1 MNFEKNVSIIFV
13 RFSYRNRLHIFK
25 KKMFKDLL
33 GDSLFLSIFLK
44 IGLTVVVL
52 ARLEYLFKDISLLAI
67 LAKWESRT
75 LPNILTN
82 FAEIPSGPL
91 VLFKLSDLIS
101 LLIMSL
107 VLPYGRS
114 YFQVHINFWF
124 FEWQNSYYIWK

>member
-67 LAKWESRT
+67 LAK
-75 LPNILTN
+75 
-82 FAEIPSGPL
+82 
-91 VLFKLSDLIS
+91 
-101 LLIMSL
+101 
-107 VLPYGRS
+107 
-114 YFQVHINFWF
+114 
-124 FEWQNSYYIWK
+124 